1 VVPSDPFFVSER
13 LPEGGPGAQDQ
24 EARRRGRRPPQRPA
38 GRAGGRRWRPP
49 GTPPGVE
56 WCDDAVTA
64 WGRYWEDPVAQ
75 ALTPADEH
83 LVTRWLEALNRYLLM
98 SRTADQSPLVTGSQG
113 QDVLNPL
120 YRAAELAFKTVE
132 ACERQIGIGPAN
144 RASLGIALLTEKRT
158 LASMNAAYVAKGVA
172 PDDDDDPRVA
182 RIDR

>member
-1 VVPSDPFFVSER
+1 MPR
-13 LPEGGPGAQDQ
+13 TKK
-24 EARRRGRRPPQRPA
+24 PA
-38 GRAGGRRWRPP
+38 GAAVDRRNGRKAELVAVAGGRLALPDP
-49 GTPPGVE
+49 PPGVE
-56 WCDDAVTA
+56 WCADAVTA
-64 WGRYWEDPVAQ
+64 WSRYWDDPVAS

-132 ACERQIGIGPAN
+132 ACEKQIGIGPAN

-158 LASMNAAYVAKGVA
+158 LASMNAAYVAKEVTGA
-172 PDDDDDPRVA
+172 QDEDPRVA